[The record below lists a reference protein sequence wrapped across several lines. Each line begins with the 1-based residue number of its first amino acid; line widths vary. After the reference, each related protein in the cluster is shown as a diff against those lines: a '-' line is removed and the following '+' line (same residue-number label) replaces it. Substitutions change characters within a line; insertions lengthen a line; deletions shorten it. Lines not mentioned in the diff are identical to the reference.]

1 MKKILFVLGG
11 LSIGGVETYVVR
23 LAKELKGQGHNIDI
37 LLLSGKYDPGLFA
50 QLRKFSDIT
59 IIEKVGFLG
68 ASSWINA
75 LLPNSERPEVHYDV
89 IHVVDLLTLAYVYL
103 NREYY
108 SFSGLSIGIYH
119 SKEFCWWREHNI
131 YFRKKML
138 ELYDKNVK
146 LTLFPNESTAELA
159 SQFCGIG
166 SSSLHI
172 LPLGISIKSYQN
184 KKPNKQ
190 SLKIVSVGRLVDF
203 KVYNAHVISQMPK
216 LRKIDNFEYFIYGTG
231 PELASLQLLVSE
243 CGVGECVH
251 FMGEIE
257 YSELPAVLDGS
268 FCFVGSGTTII
279 EASAAGIPSVVGIES
294 IVLPLTCGLF
304 SDVVGYS
311 YNEESATAIR
321 IGIFEVIHS
330 LYELSDAQYHI
341 VSESHRHKANDF
353 DIEKTSILFLEQSN
367 QQPIFDFS
375 FNRWRALLSFV
386 ASILSLGP
394 KALKSRF
401 DSVN

>member
-1 MKKILFVLGG
+1 MKNILFVLGG

-23 LAKELKGQGHNIDI
+23 LAKELKEQGNSIDI
-37 LLLSGKYDPGLFA
+37 LLLSGKYDVGLFS
-50 QLRKFSDIT
+50 QLSKFASVT
-59 IIEKVGFLG
+59 IIEKVSFLG
-68 ASSWINA
+68 ASSWINS
-75 LLPNSERPEVHYDV
+75 LLPNSNRSDIHYDV
-89 IHVVDLLTLAYVYL
+89 VHVVDLLTLAYVYF
-103 NREYY
+103 NRKHY
-108 SFSGLSIGIYH
+108 SFTGLSIGIYH
-119 SKEFCWWREHNI
+119 SKEICWWRERNI

-146 LTLFPNESTAELA
+146 LTLFPNESTAEMA
-159 SQFCGIG
+159 SNFCGIE
-166 SSSLHI
+166 SSSLHV
-172 LPLGISIKSYQN
+172 LPLGISIKNYQN
-184 KKPNKQ
+184 KKPNKK

-203 KVYNAHVISQMPK
+203 KIYNAHVISQMPR
-216 LRKIDNFEYFIYGTG
+216 LREIDNFEYFIYGSG
-231 PELASLQLLVSE
+231 PELASLQLLAKK
-243 CGVGECVH
+243 CGVGKYVH

-311 YNEESATAIR
+311 YNEESATTIR
-321 IGIFEVIHS
+321 LGIFETIQS
-330 LYELSDAQYHI
+330 LHELNDAQYYL
-341 VSESHRHKANDF
+341 VSESHRYKANDF

-367 QQPIFDFS
+367 QQPTFDFS
-375 FNRWRALLSFV
+375 FNRWRALLSFG